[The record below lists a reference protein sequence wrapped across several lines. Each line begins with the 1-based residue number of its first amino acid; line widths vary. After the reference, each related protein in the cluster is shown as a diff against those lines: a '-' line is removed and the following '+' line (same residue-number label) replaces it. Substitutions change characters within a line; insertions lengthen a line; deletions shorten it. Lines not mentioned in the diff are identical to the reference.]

1 MTVYAYVGGNPVSSI
16 DPLGLWNTDTHNR
29 LFEMSLGP
37 CGVDP
42 NTIAAIQAESAS
54 WDKATGLGTAG
65 ANYHAMAMP
74 GQSAADAIAG
84 TNEFIADQLEWAS
97 MKLDY
102 NEPDWVVNYARA
114 VHAMQDSTSPA
125 HRNEDGI
132 PYVWPSFPNAL
143 YHGDSPLSQETWDQ
157 MTPALLA
164 QNIAMARAAWG
175 QLGLQLN
182 CGCGK

>member
-1 MTVYAYVGGNPVSSI
+1 
-16 DPLGLWNTDTHNR
+16 
-29 LFEMSLGP
+29 MSLGP

-54 WDKATGLGTAG
+54 WDQATGLGTSG

-84 TNEFIADQLEWAS
+84 TNDFIADQLDWAS

-102 NEPDWVVNYARA
+102 NEPDWVINYARA

-132 PYVWPSFPNAL
+132 PYVWPSFPNVL

-164 QNIAMARAAWG
+164 QNIAMARAAWR